1 MHKTKFLKK
10 ILLIRF
16 SSIGDIVLVSPVIR
30 ALKTQ
35 LKCQLHVLT
44 KKKSRL
50 LYEHNPYVDGI
61 HIFEKSAAEIIPKLK
76 KEQFDFVVDLQKN
89 LRSLRVKRALNVPF
103 ASFSKLNIKKWLLVQ
118 WKMRVMPDVHIV
130 DRYFEAVK
138 SLGVYNDSKGLD
150 YFIPETD
157 FVNLDE
163 FPPLQNKNYVG
174 FVIGGQHQTKMLP
187 VEKTVGI
194 INRLPWPVVLLGGP
208 EDKEKGEQ
216 IRLLADHHH
225 VFNACGQ
232 FSLHQSASL
241 VKQAGIIITN
251 DTGLMH
257 VAAAFQ
263 KPVISI
269 WGNTVPE
276 LGMTP
281 YEPQTPENVVTAEV
295 KGLSCRPCS
304 KIGYKKCPK
313 GHFKCMMNQDENFI
327 VNEALRLFPTA

>member
-1 MHKTKFLKK
+1 MKK

-30 ALKTQ
+30 ALKSQTG
-35 LKCQLHVLT
+35 CELHVLT
-44 KKKSRL
+44 KKKSHL
-50 LYEHNPYVDGI
+50 LYDHNPYVNRVHTI
-61 HIFEKSAAEIIPKLK
+61 EKSASEIIQELK

-89 LRSLRVKRALNVPF
+89 MRSLKVKRALKIPF
-103 ASFSKLNIKKWLLVQ
+103 ASFPKLNIKKWLLVQ
-118 WKMRVMPDVHIV
+118 WKMKVMPDIHIV
-130 DRYFEAVK
+130 DRYFESVK
-138 SLGVYNDSKGLD
+138 PLGVQNDKKGLD
-150 YFIPETD
+150 YFIPESD

-163 FPPLQNKNYVG
+163 FPPLKNKNYVG

-187 VEKTVGI
+187 AEKVASV

-208 EDKEKGEQ
+208 EDREKGEQ
-216 IRLLADHHH
+216 IHQLTHHHH
-225 VFNACGQ
+225 VFNSCGQ

-241 VKQAGIIITN
+241 VKQAGLIITN

-257 VAAAFQ
+257 IAAAFQ
-263 KPVISI
+263 KPIISI

-281 YEPQTPENVVTAEV
+281 YEPETPDRIVISEV

-304 KIGYKKCPK
+304 KIGFAKCPK
-313 GHFKCMMNQDENFI
+313 GHFKCMMNQDEDFI
-327 VNEALRLFPTA
+327 VNEALRLFPN